1 VPHFLDTNILLYAIS
16 PDPEEADKRTRADAL
31 LNREDGALSV
41 QVLQEFYVQATRPT
55 RVGRL
60 PHDLA
65 AGLVHAWTRFRVQ
78 ETSLSILRAALEIK
92 AAHGFSYWDSAI
104 IAAARALG
112 CRELYSEDMSH
123 GREIDGV
130 TIVNPFRS

>member
-16 PDPEEADKRTRADAL
+16 PDPEEADKRTLADAL

-60 PHDLA
+60 SHDLA

-78 ETSLSILRAALEIK
+78 ETSRPILRAALEIK

-130 TIVNPFRS
+130 IIVNPFR

>member
-1 VPHFLDTNILLYAIS
+1 MPHFFDTNILLYSVSADPTETAKRERAI
-16 PDPEEADKRTRADAL
+16 DL
-31 LNREDGALSV
+31 LDRDDGALSV
-41 QVLQEFYVQATRPT
+41 QVLQEFYVQATRPS
-55 RVGRL
+55 RPDAL

-65 AGLVHAWTRFRVQ
+65 VGLIRVWTRFRLQ
-78 ETSLSILRAALEIK
+78 EIDLGILSAALEIR

-123 GREIDGV
+123 GQRIDGV
-130 TIVNPFRS
+130 VIVNPFR

>member
-16 PDPEEADKRTRADAL
+16 PDPEEAHKRTLADAL

-65 AGLVHAWTRFRVQ
+65 AGLVHAW
-78 ETSLSILRAALEIK
+78 
-92 AAHGFSYWDSAI
+92 HGS
-104 IAAARALG
+104 G
-112 CRELYSEDMSH
+112 CRRRAYPSS
-123 GREIDGV
+123 GRRWKSRLRMAFLIGILQSSPRRERLVVANYIPR
-130 TIVNPFRS
+130 I